1 MDDTRHAPPLER
13 LVESVENRAYEAVS
27 GSLGELRTG
36 SAEDR
41 KQALRELRRLA
52 DDRPTAFESFLPAV
66 TPFLTDDDRAVR
78 LLTAKALVAVA
89 AADPDAVAPA
99 VSALAERLA
108 DEDEFYYVRARSAEA
123 LGYVA
128 LDHPDAVASPAVLAD
143 LRVGLSFDEPEVKQK
158 LAKALECV
166 ALGDPG
172 RLRHRVSA
180 LAEHLDDEDEL
191 VRYHLCTAIAGVGCD
206 SPDALAAVRGALSA
220 RLVDENAFVRGRA
233 AEALGLLAGERG
245 DRRDHG
251 ESVAVPDSALGAE
264 SEEETAFAAERVG
277 FLRASMEGDTAA
289 AASTVEDVGTLAG
302 VRRTTADAVTELT
315 SPDADGV
322 CPHCGIDL
330 PEGAPPM
337 CPSCGAPY

>member
-13 LVESVENRAYEAVS
+13 LVEAVENRAYEAVS
-27 GSLGELRTG
+27 GSLGELRTA
-36 SAEDR
+36 STEDR
-41 KQALRELRRLA
+41 KRALRELRRLA
-52 DDRPTAFESFLPAV
+52 DDRPTAFGSLLPAV
-66 TPFLTDDDRAVR
+66 TPFLTDDDRAAR

-89 AADPDAVAPA
+89 EAAPDAVAPA
-99 VSALAERLA
+99 VPSLAERLA

-128 LDHPDAVASPAVLAD
+128 LEHSDAVASPEVLAD

-172 RLRHRVSA
+172 RLRHRVST
-180 LAEHLDDEDEL
+180 LADHLDDRDEL
-191 VRYHLCTAIAGVGCD
+191 VRYHLCTAVAVVGCD
-206 SPDALAAVRGALSA
+206 APDSLAEARAALSA
-220 RLVDENAFVRGRA
+220 RLADENAFVRGRA
-233 AEALGLLAGERG
+233 AEALGLSARGSGEAVR
-245 DRRDHG
+245 
-251 ESVAVPDSALGAE
+251 VPDSVLDAE
-264 SEEETAFAAERVG
+264 SDEAAEFVAERVR
-277 FLRASMEGDTAA
+277 FLRAASEGESLESPA
-289 AASTVEDVGTLAG
+289 EGVGSLAG
-302 VRRTTADAVTELT
+302 VRSTTDDAVDEMT
-315 SPDADGV
+315 SPDVDGE

>member
-13 LVESVENRAYEAVS
+13 LVESVEDSTYEAVS
-27 GSLGELRTG
+27 GALGELRTA

-41 KQALRELRRLA
+41 KQALRALRRLA
-52 DDRPTAFESFLPAV
+52 DDRPTAFESFLPDV

-78 LLTAKALVAVA
+78 LLTAKALVTVA
-89 AADPDAVAPA
+89 AAAPDAVAPA
-99 VSALAERLA
+99 IPSLAERLA

-128 LDHPDAVASPAVLAD
+128 LEHPDAVASPAVLAD

-166 ALGDPG
+166 ALGDPS

-180 LAEHLDDEDEL
+180 LAEHLDDGDEL
-191 VRYHLCTAIAGVGCD
+191 VRYHLCTAVVVVGCGAPG
-206 SPDALAAVRGALSA
+206 SIAEARTALSA
-220 RLVDENAFVRGRA
+220 RLTDENAFVRGRA
-233 AEALGLLAGERG
+233 AEALGLLARGSGEAVR
-245 DRRDHG
+245 
-251 ESVAVPDSALGAE
+251 VPDSVLDAE
-264 SEEETAFAAERVG
+264 SDEAAAFVAERVR
-277 FLRASMEGDTAA
+277 FLRAASAGGSTESPAEG
-289 AASTVEDVGTLAG
+289 VGSLAG
-302 VRRTTADAVTELT
+302 VRDTTDDAVTEIT
-315 SPDADGV
+315 SSDADGE
-322 CPHCGIDL
+322 CPHCGVDL